1 MKIGILTQPLHSNYG
16 GLLQNYALQ
25 TILKRMGHEVITLEE
40 KEQETTPLGMFLSI
54 VKTFILKLFGKR
66 KNIKVSFSQIM
77 VVKKANQ
84 KKKYI
89 SRHTRK
95 FIANYLTVSPKMPS
109 VMATRM
115 YVIKNKYEGL
125 VVGSDQ
131 VWRPLYNERISR
143 SFFDFAEGLKIKR
156 VAYAAS
162 FGVDYWEYTPKQTDV
177 CRKLVQQFDAVSV
190 REESAIELCR
200 EYLGVEACH
209 LLDPT
214 MLLEK
219 EDYIKVVKEQNEHK
233 SKGNLFYYILDYEMS
248 KKQIIDEVA
257 SIKGLTP
264 FTSMPNACG
273 NADNWDACTF
283 PPVTQWLRGFMDAE
297 FVVCDS
303 FHGAVFSIIFNKPF
317 IVIGNANRGL
327 SRFYSLLKTYNLEN
341 RLLTD
346 TFDLSIVNQPIDWKE
361 VNTRRSVLK
370 GDSISFLKSKLS

>member
-1 MKIGILTQPLHSNYG
+1 MKIGILTQPLHNNYG

-25 TILKRMGHEVITLEE
+25 QVLICMGHEVVTIQE

-54 VKTFILKLFGKR
+54 IKTFILKLFGKR
-66 KNIKVSFSQIM
+66 KNQKVSFSQIKA
-77 VVKKANQ
+77 VKEANQ
-84 KKKYI
+84 EKVYI
-89 SRHTRK
+89 SKHTKK
-95 FIANYLTVSPKMPS
+95 FITKYLIISPKIPS
-109 VMATRM
+109 VSATRR

-156 VAYAAS
+156 IAYAAS
-162 FGVDYWEYTPKQTDV
+162 FGVDHWEYTPKQTEK

-190 REESAIELCR
+190 REESAIALCR
-200 EYLGVEACH
+200 EHLGVDACH

-219 EDYIKVVKEQNEHK
+219 EDYIKIVKEQNEPK
-233 SKGNLFYYILDYEMS
+233 SKGNLFYYILDYEIC
-248 KKQIIDEVA
+248 KKQVIDEVA
-257 SIKGLTP
+257 SMKDLIP
-264 FTSMPNACG
+264 FTSMPNSSD
-273 NADNWDACTF
+273 NVYNWDDCTF

-327 SRFYSLLKTYNLEN
+327 SRFHSLLKTYNLEN

-346 TFDLSIVNQPIDWKE
+346 TFDLSVINQPIDWQS
-361 VNTRRSVLK
+361 VNAKRRVLK
-370 GDSISFLKSKLS
+370 DESISYLKNKLS